1 MIAAAIDT
9 ADLRRWTASAIV
21 VLGLHGAIATLLVGW
36 HEPVP
41 GDEGPDAVLVDMS
54 SIATPRSESQQD
66 LAPGPDEQPILQ
78 PPAPP
83 QEKVE
88 EEEKPK
94 VEPPPVPD
102 AAVTLPQ
109 EQAKP
114 EPPKPVPQPTTPTA
128 PPRQRTASAAAVRSW
143 QLSIVKQI
151 ERHKGYSQRALA
163 RRETGTAQLSFSID
177 REGRLLQNRI
187 VRSSGSEALDE
198 EAMATLR
205 RAQPFPPPPRDLD
218 GATFDFTVPVKFNI
232 R

>member
-21 VLGLHGAIATLLVGW
+21 VLGLHAAVATLRVGW
-36 HEPVP
+36 HEPVT
-41 GDEGPDAVLVDMS
+41 GDEGSDAVMVDMTS
-54 SIATPRSESQQD
+54 LSTPPNQSLQD
-66 LAPGPDEQPILQ
+66 LAPGPEEQAVVQ

-88 EEEKPK
+88 EGEKPK

-109 EQAKP
+109 EEAKP

-128 PPRQRTASAAAVRSW
+128 PPRQRSASVAAVRSW

-163 RRETGTAQLSFSID
+163 RRETGTAQLAFSIN

-198 EAMATLR
+198 EAMATVR